1 MTSSSNG
8 LSSVAGGLA
17 QNECAAE
24 VSNFVPSVV
33 GQFVGR
39 TTTVLKIHGRARVWG
54 GSRVR
59 RCRSSAHF
67 LTVTATGCYRQQGA
81 SNAKRLSRY
90 LQNDVPDG
98 DKEFQGSEHGTIPQH
113 ADCAIKEFSLFEPRN
128 IHARIGPL
136 AGNGGDLSKDIFFRA
151 DKRAPADV
159 QPKRIAC
166 GEIKPSVGIDDR
178 HHACWPGKYDRGAHR

>member
-1 MTSSSNG
+1 MACQQRRNSQAAAAGAGLDDADLCFSRYQYRCAKSRGEGRDGEASGACRRQTAEVTSSSNG

-59 RCRSSAHF
+59 RVSPSAP
-67 LTVTATGCYRQQGA
+67 
-81 SNAKRLSRY
+81 K
-90 LQNDVPDG
+90 VPYV
-98 DKEFQGSEHGTIPQH
+98 
-113 ADCAIKEFSLFEPRN
+113 C
-128 IHARIGPL
+128 
-136 AGNGGDLSKDIFFRA
+136 
-151 DKRAPADV
+151 
-159 QPKRIAC
+159 QP
-166 GEIKPSVGIDDR
+166 
-178 HHACWPGKYDRGAHR
+178 